1 MMKNVRE
8 VTLKFL
14 LYYIRSL
21 FFLKK
26 ILIEVWYKEKDT
38 CITFKTQYLSYLAI
52 FPLFPNLHGW
62 MNKWVEQK
70 FYFLKVS
77 FYAIE

>member
-26 ILIEVWYKEKDT
+26 ILIEV
-38 CITFKTQYLSYLAI
+38 
-52 FPLFPNLHGW
+52 
-62 MNKWVEQK
+62 
-70 FYFLKVS
+70 
-77 FYAIE
+77 